1 MLRYCS
7 VSMAQTLDVRMS
19 RHYDV
24 EMPNYRGVAV
34 FCCCDGV
41 VVQRRAAVV
50 LSFCN
55 VVVSRWSS
63 IAMAQHRYVVTL

>member
-1 MLRYCS
+1 
-7 VSMAQTLDVRMS
+7 MAQTLGVGMS
-19 RHYDV
+19 RYCDV
-24 EMPNYRGVAV
+24 EPPNYRGVAM

-41 VVQRRAAVV
+41 VLQCRAAVV

-55 VVVSRWSS
+55 VVASRWFS